1 MTVPSMSPIQ
11 LARRFGRGGGGGPIW
26 ATGLPKRVTKMG
38 FFVFRTCSRTDRQVA
53 LNFEIAISS
62 TPRLHHGQTS
72 GRTGC
77 DVRADLL

>member
-11 LARRFGRGGGGGPIW
+11 LARRFGGGGGPIC

-53 LNFEIAISS
+53 LNFEIAIFVPWSNLGADGLR
-62 TPRLHHGQTS
+62 RLRRPS
-72 GRTGC
+72 LVC
-77 DVRADLL
+77 